1 MNEKIMSAPSEID
14 GTASIAAFL
23 SYLQNYGGL
32 GRSPMNGFVDI
43 WTDVSA
49 DGSRQVLIMAVGNLT
64 GSFASYILRSFVV

>member
-43 WTDVSA
+43 YGRLCIWKQA
-49 DGSRQVLIMAVGNLT
+49 GSDHGGREALHRT
-64 GSFASYILRSFVV
+64 

>member
-1 MNEKIMSAPSEID
+1 VNEKIMSAPSEID

-43 WTDVSA
+43 WTSLQMEA
-49 DGSRQVLIMAVGNLT
+49 GR
-64 GSFASYILRSFVV
+64 F